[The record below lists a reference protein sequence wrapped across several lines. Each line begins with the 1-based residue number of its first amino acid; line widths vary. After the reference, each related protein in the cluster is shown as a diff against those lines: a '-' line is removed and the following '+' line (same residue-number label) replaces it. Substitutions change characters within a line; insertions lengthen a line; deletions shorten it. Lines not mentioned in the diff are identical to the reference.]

1 MPPTRLRN
9 QASTDPPEPP
19 TFLTI
24 LEFTEL
30 LTISHPM
37 INESEHYDYQRY
49 AILFVDDE
57 ANTRK
62 YFRRLFGEKFRILE
76 AEDGLQ
82 AMTVF
87 REHANEIGIIVTDQR
102 MPNETGV
109 GFLSK
114 IAGDYPDIIKI
125 LSTAYS
131 DIDAAIGSVNQ
142 GGIFRYITKPWDIP
156 ELEVTLRRS
165 MEFFTVKRERDALLA
180 AKMHAM
186 GNVLLASR
194 LAAFALAPLCAR
206 IPCKRAAEAVAAF
219 ILAGVAGRKDENG
232 DTNFSNPN
240 WSTLHERQVELA
252 SALELR
258 LHESLKPGDLANRTD
273 ALAKA
278 LAAGGAAEISTDAG
292 ASVARLRSATDPLPR
307 YLSVLLG
314 RNEDEQTTRHA
325 VNALAAFIAVYDA
338 GGVIRRIRGEGLTL
352 DISTSDTPAKPS
364 APGME
369 TAKWLIDDDLLISAA
384 LGLF

>member
-1 MPPTRLRN
+1 
-9 QASTDPPEPP
+9 
-19 TFLTI
+19 
-24 LEFTEL
+24 
-30 LTISHPM
+30 M
-37 INESEHYDYQRY
+37 INESEDYDYQRY

-62 YFRRLFGEKFRILE
+62 YFRRLFGEKFRIIE
-76 AEDGLQ
+76 AEDGVQ
-82 AMTVF
+82 ALSVF

-114 IAGDYPDIIKI
+114 ISGDYPDIIKI

-156 ELEVTLRRS
+156 QLEVTLRRS
-165 MEFFTVKRERDALLA
+165 MEFFTVKRERDALLD
-180 AKMHAM
+180 AKMQAM

-206 IPCKRAAEAVAAF
+206 IPCQRAAEAVASF
-219 ILAGVAGRKDENG
+219 ILAGVAGRKNED
-232 DTNFSNPN
+232 DDANFRSPN
-240 WSTLHERQVELA
+240 WSTLHERQVDLA
-252 SALELR
+252 SALALR
-258 LHESLKPGDLANRTD
+258 LHESLKPGDLAHRTGI
-273 ALAKA
+273 LAQS
-278 LAAGGAAEISTDAG
+278 LSGGGADGLATSIV
-292 ASVARLRSATDPLPR
+292 ASATRLSSVTDPLPR

-314 RNEDEQTTRHA
+314 RNENDETTRHA
-325 VNALAAFIAVYDA
+325 VNVLADFIAVYDA
-338 GGVIRRIRGEGLTL
+338 DGVIRRVRGEGLTL
-352 DISTSDTPAKPS
+352 DVSQSGAPAKAT

-384 LGLF
+384 LGLL